1 MDHQSP
7 TYRGFSAKSD
17 PVDQPGHASSS
28 GIAPAGVQTPDIRN
42 NSLTTGPAT
51 PTPTHNEI
59 TPNPFATPLAS
70 RRASSLGS
78 DSAYRPMYSS
88 RYFHSRRINKDELDQ
103 PWKLI
108 KDPNEKWVTI
118 IPLLGLFIGLATSGY
133 LVWDGVNSV
142 VKHKYCPVYQD
153 DFTNG
158 FNTNIWTKEAE
169 VGGFG

>member
-1 MDHQSP
+1 
-7 TYRGFSAKSD
+7 
-17 PVDQPGHASSS
+17 
-28 GIAPAGVQTPDIRN
+28 
-42 NSLTTGPAT
+42 
-51 PTPTHNEI
+51 
-59 TPNPFATPLAS
+59 
-70 RRASSLGS
+70 
-78 DSAYRPMYSS
+78 MYSS